1 MAAIVRAEVRLV
13 DIRPL
18 VQRTDAIQSFVS
30 QETPIVTLHDADGA
44 EGTGY
49 SYTIGAGGS
58 AIVAL
63 LRDHLLPNL
72 IGRDADAIERI
83 WRDLL
88 YSAHALTVGPIVSLS
103 LAAIDTA
110 LWDLRSR
117 RAGMPITK
125 LLGGAHESLPM
136 YSTEGGWLHLS
147 TDQIVADAIEMKAR
161 GFAGAKVKVGRPTGH
176 EDLERLTAVR
186 SAVGDDFE
194 LMVDANQGLR
204 ADEASRRAR
213 LFEPLDLGWIEE
225 PLVAD
230 DVAGHARLA
239 AGCSTPIAVGESLYS
254 LAQFRE
260 YLEAGACSIVQVD
273 VARIGGITPWLKVAH
288 LAEAFGKGVA
298 PHFLMELHVQLS
310 CAIPNG
316 IWVEYIPQLDPIT
329 TSPLDLRAGRAY
341 PATTPGLGIGWDWER
356 IDAMASGETIV
367 VGTSDAAASNRHVSS
382 SDEPDR
388 SPEVPQ

>member
-1 MAAIVRAEVRLV
+1 MATIVRAEVRLV
-13 DIRPL
+13 NLRPL
-18 VQRTDAIQSFVS
+18 TERTDAIQSFVS
-30 QETPIVTLHDADGA
+30 QETPIVTLHDSDGA
-44 EGTGY
+44 VGTGY
-49 SYTIGAGGS
+49 TYTIGAGGS

-63 LRDHLLPNL
+63 LRDHFLPQV
-72 IGRDADAIERI
+72 IGRDADVIERI

-88 YSAHALTVGPIVSLS
+88 FSAHALTVGPVVSLS

-110 LWDLRSR
+110 LWDLRSC
-117 RAGMPITK
+117 RAAMPITT

-147 TDQIVADAIEMKAR
+147 TEQIVADAIEMQSI
-161 GFAGAKVKVGRPTGH
+161 GFSGAKVKVGRPSGR
-176 EDLERLTAVR
+176 EDFERLAAVR
-186 SAVGDDFE
+186 TAVGDDFE

-204 ADEASRRAR
+204 ADQASRRAK

-254 LAQFRE
+254 VAQFRE

-273 VARIGGITPWLKVAH
+273 VARIGGITPWIKVAH
-288 LAEAFGKGVA
+288 LAEAFGVGVA

-329 TSPLDLRAGRAY
+329 TSRLDLRAGRAH
-341 PATTPGLGIGWDWER
+341 PATTPGLGISWDWER
-356 IDAMASGETIV
+356 IDAMASHDTIV
-367 VGTSDAAASNRHVSS
+367 LGSCDAVGSKEDQAR
-382 SDEPDR
+382 
-388 SPEVPQ
+388 